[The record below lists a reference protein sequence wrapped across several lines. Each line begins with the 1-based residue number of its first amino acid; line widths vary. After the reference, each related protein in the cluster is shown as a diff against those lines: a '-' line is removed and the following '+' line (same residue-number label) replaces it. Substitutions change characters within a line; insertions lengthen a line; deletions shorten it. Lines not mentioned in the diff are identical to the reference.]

1 MTSMLIPAFFRR
13 LRRNRRGNVLMIFG
27 LSLPPLIFATGMGLD
42 YGSAMQLQTKLN
54 AAADAA
60 ALSATSA
67 AMLDQPILDAKA
79 QAYNVFTTQVTGS
92 AGLVPM
98 NYLDPNQL
106 NIVVQDV
113 QTAANGTVRTSTVT
127 YSGESTNVFAGV
139 LGRKTLTIRGTATA
153 SASTPPNIDFYVL
166 LDASSSMA
174 LPTTTAGI
182 NLMKSKTVRTDYIW
196 NPNGCAFACHQS
208 NPDNP
213 KVRNAK
219 GQYMDYYDLAHL
231 NGIELRIDAGKHAI
245 GDMLTEAQAES
256 KENGA
261 TYRFSVSTFD
271 RAANFKNI
279 APLTTEYAT
288 ARAQAATAETVAVA
302 MHANLYDRQT
312 EYSGS
317 LQKGSDLIK
326 VIGQGTRASGDNPQA
341 VMFIITD
348 GMRDEELWGR
358 QMGPITTDQCTAIKA
373 RGIRIAVLY
382 TTYQVESVNYDQWS
396 KDNVVPNLYK
406 LAPALQSCASSGLFF
421 EVSTDGSISD
431 ALSALFR
438 KTVISS
444 RLIK

>member
-1 MTSMLIPAFFRR
+1 MRR
-13 LRRNRRGNVLMIFG
+13 DRRGNVLMIFG
-27 LSLPPLIFATGMGLD
+27 LSLPPLLFATGMGLD
-42 YGSAMQLQTKLN
+42 YGSAMQLQTRLN

-67 AMLDQPILDAKA
+67 AMLDQPIIDAKA
-79 QAYNVFTTQVTGS
+79 QAFAVFTAQATGS

-106 NIVVQDV
+106 NIVVNDTQSS
-113 QTAANGTVRTSTVT
+113 ANGTVRTSTVT
-127 YSGESTNVFAGV
+127 YRGESTNVFSSI
-139 LGRKTLTIRGTATA
+139 LGQRTLTISGTSTAT
-153 SASTPPNIDFYVL
+153 ASTPPNIDFYVL

-182 NLMKSKTVRTDYIW
+182 NFLKSKTVRNDYIS

-213 KVRNAK
+213 KVRNAQ

-245 GDMLTEAQAES
+245 SDMLTEAEAES

-271 RAANFKNI
+271 RATNFKNI
-279 APLTTEYAT
+279 APLTPNYGT
-288 ARAQAATAETVAVA
+288 ARAQTATAETVAVA

-312 EYSGS
+312 EPSGS
-317 LQKGSDLIK
+317 IKKGSGLITA
-326 VIGQGTRASGDNPQA
+326 VGQGTRASGDNPQA

-348 GMRDEELWGR
+348 GMRDEETGGR
-358 QMGPITTDQCTAIKA
+358 QMGPIPVDECTNIKA

-382 TTYQVESVNYDQWS
+382 TTYQIESVNYDWWS
-396 KDNVVPNLYK
+396 NTYVVPNLWK
-406 LAPALQSCASSGLFF
+406 LSPALQACASPGLFF

-444 RLIK
+444 RLTR